1 MRDDNYSFKWANIG
15 DVTLGRPNL
24 GDTIH
29 GAVYRLMQHSIRSIL
44 NKGFGGE
51 KTATL
56 FSSAGHLAGMEF
68 SKNIL
73 DINLPFN
80 SFVMQLQNKLKELN
94 MGILRIEKLEL
105 KKNEITLVVTE
116 GIDCSGLPVTDETVC
131 DYEEGFIAGILDTY
145 TGKKYDVKKIDCW
158 SNDDRACRFE
168 AKLKRF

>member
-15 DVTLGRPNL
+15 DVTRGRPNL

-29 GAVYRLMQHSIRSIL
+29 VAAYRLMQYSIRSIL
-44 NKGFGGE
+44 NKEFGGE
-51 KTATL
+51 KAATL
-56 FSSAGHLAGMEF
+56 FYSAGYLAGTEF

-94 MGILRIEKLEL
+94 MGILRIDQLEL
-105 KKNEITLVVTE
+105 EKTEITLVVTE

-145 TGKKYDVKKIDCW
+145 TGKKFDVKEVDC
-158 SNDDRACRFE
+158 
-168 AKLKRF
+168 